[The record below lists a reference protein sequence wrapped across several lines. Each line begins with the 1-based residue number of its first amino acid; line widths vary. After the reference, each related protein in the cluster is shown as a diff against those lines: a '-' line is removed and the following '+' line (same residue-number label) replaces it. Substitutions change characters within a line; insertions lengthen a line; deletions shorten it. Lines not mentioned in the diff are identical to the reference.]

1 MAISADLHSYADKN
15 IPHKQQMIIKAF
27 AKALEIIPRQL
38 CDNAGFDATDMLNR
52 LRVEHGKKGHLWAGI
67 DFDHETVAI
76 NNLERFVWEPSVV
89 KINAIQAAVEA
100 SCLILSVD
108 ETISTSFLPSS
119 LSLSLS
125 LSSPLFASNQEARR
139 VSILLFYKEGDK
151 ERENKRDQ
159 T

>member
-1 MAISADLHSYADKN
+1 
-15 IPHKQQMIIKAF
+15 MIIKAF

-52 LRVEHGKKGHLWAGI
+52 LRVEHGKNGHLWAGI
-67 DFDHETVAI
+67 DFDHETVAM

-108 ETISTSFLPSS
+108 ETISTFFFFLGRILSSAVSS
-119 LSLSLS
+119 L
-125 LSSPLFASNQEARR
+125 PPPPR
-139 VSILLFYKEGDK
+139 I
-151 ERENKRDQ
+151 
-159 T
+159 